1 MLQREISL
9 MRSMSVRSDNVVFCV
24 AAELFGDEFS
34 IFMEYIPGGSIKT
47 LMKEFGPLRETV
59 VQAYTKQIL
68 DGLKVL
74 HNSGVA
80 HRDIKADNLLL
91 TDKGIIKLADFGSAK
106 RISTATMANAKA
118 AMALRG
124 SPLWMAP
131 EVIRQEIP
139 LPDKDPEGNING
151 WKSADIWSLGCTI
164 IEMFTSKPPFDYFSN
179 PTAAMF
185 HIASCKEPPEF
196 PENMHEDGLDLLKR
210 CFAIK
215 SNNRPSISELMLHP
229 YPVYDD
235 MLED

>member
-1 MLQREISL
+1 MTANVGTLQ
-9 MRSMSVRSDNVVFCV
+9 
-24 AAELFGDEFS
+24 
-34 IFMEYIPGGSIKT
+34 
-47 LMKEFGPLRETV
+47 
-59 VQAYTKQIL
+59 
-68 DGLKVL
+68 
-74 HNSGVA
+74 
-80 HRDIKADNLLL
+80 
-91 TDKGIIKLADFGSAK
+91 
-106 RISTATMANAKA
+106 
-118 AMALRG
+118 
-124 SPLWMAP
+124 WMAP
-131 EVIRQEIP
+131 EVIRQS
-139 LPDKDPEGNING
+139 GHG
-151 WKSADIWSLGCTI
+151 RSADIWSLGCTI